1 MYLSER
7 ILKRNILGH
16 EGFDLQT
23 EVGIMVL
30 HSGLVFSDRS
40 VRDYVKPS
48 M

>member
-23 EVGIMVL
+23 EGIMVL